1 MVVDGRRKQS
11 LAALAAARKK
21 EEEEEEEQRKKE
33 REKEEYEKYN
43 FTFRA
48 QEDKPEMVQRATRLY
63 NLYSRRAIYAGMDQQ
78 AWDDWNKQEE
88 EHAKAKRDS
97 KSVGQPVRDSA
108 STPVKPAE
116 TPVEDGTLSQS
127 CLTPQSLSQNHIY
140 C

>member
-21 EEEEEEEQRKKE
+21 EEEEEEQRKKE

-63 NLYSRRAIYAGMDQQ
+63 NLYSRRAIYAGPTDRPGTIGTNRRKKMTRQ
-78 AWDDWNKQEE
+78 
-88 EHAKAKRDS
+88 KAGLL
-97 KSVGQPVRDSA
+97 VNHP
-108 STPVKPAE
+108 E
-116 TPVEDGTLSQS
+116 TTSRPL
-127 CLTPQSLSQNHIY
+127 
-140 C
+140 